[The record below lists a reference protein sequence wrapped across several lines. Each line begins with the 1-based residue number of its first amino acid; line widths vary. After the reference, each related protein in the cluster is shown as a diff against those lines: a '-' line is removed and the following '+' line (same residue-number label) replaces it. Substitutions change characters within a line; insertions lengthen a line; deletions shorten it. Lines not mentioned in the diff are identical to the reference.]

1 MYGCGT
7 NTSLSIAGLEL
18 SEFPIVGA
26 VDIDSETAGLGDVY
40 SYVATHRLL
49 LTRSGMWGIA
59 SAVGL

>member
-18 SEFPIVGA
+18 SDFPIVGA

-40 SYVATHRLL
+40 SYVATTDSH
-49 LTRSGMWGIA
+49 
-59 SAVGL
+59 